1 MPAAAKSRKRHKG
14 VPKSARLRR
23 PTAQRCPYPAASA
36 AQRCPGRSL
45 DHPACAE
52 WTESA
57 SGSQE
62 VRRTAQRCPGPAGR
76 LFVPLVGT
84 PLCRRSPAPDA
95 LWDSGIG
102 VCPTR
107 TAQRCPGG
115 VSRLMAGVD
124 PPRIP
129 KTAQRCPGC
138 CLILAWVSCLRVGI
152 WLDAQKP
159 IKVLAHGRKAVSLIR
174 AGVERFRHAL
184 RWGLDEL
191 PDLLP
196 RLGLE

>member
-1 MPAAAKSRKRHKG
+1 
-14 VPKSARLRR
+14 
-23 PTAQRCPYPAASA
+23 
-36 AQRCPGRSL
+36 
-45 DHPACAE
+45 
-52 WTESA
+52 
-57 SGSQE
+57 
-62 VRRTAQRCPGPAGR
+62 
-76 LFVPLVGT
+76 
-84 PLCRRSPAPDA
+84 
-95 LWDSGIG
+95 
-102 VCPTR
+102 
-107 TAQRCPGG
+107 
-115 VSRLMAGVD
+115 MAGVD

-191 PDLLP
+191 PDLLILLTTP
-196 RLGLE
+196 FSAPGAAESEGVGY